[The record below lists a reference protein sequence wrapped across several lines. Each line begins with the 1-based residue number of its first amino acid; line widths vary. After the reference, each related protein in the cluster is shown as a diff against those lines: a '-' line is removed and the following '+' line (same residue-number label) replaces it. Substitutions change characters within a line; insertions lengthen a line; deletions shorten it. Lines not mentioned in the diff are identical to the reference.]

1 MKISLIQS
9 DIAWNAPGENVE
21 RCRGLAREA
30 LAQGG
35 ELLVFP
41 EMFTCG
47 FSLPAGE
54 VAEAACRE
62 GRSFLK
68 ELATSNRCFTLG
80 STPEIAPSAE
90 IFNTAWLYKPDGSFE
105 SYRKIHLFS
114 YGDETRRY
122 SAGNAVLT
130 CQIAGVRCTFFI
142 CYDLRFTMPFFAKA
156 AETDLFVVIANWP
169 APRREHWISLLRA
182 RAIEYQCFVAGI
194 NRVGS
199 GGGLEYSGDSALF
212 GPDGAPLLQM
222 GGTEL
227 VASAE
232 VDPGKVASWREVFP
246 ALKDRRAELYRSMK
260 FLE

>member
-21 RCRGLAREA
+21 RCRKLAREA

-35 ELLVFP
+35 ELLAFP

-47 FSLPAGE
+47 FSLPTGE
-54 VAEAACRE
+54 LAQESCRQ
-62 GRSFLK
+62 GRSFL
-68 ELATSNRCFTLG
+68 EEIARANRCFTLG
-80 STPEIAPSAE
+80 STPEVATDGQIY
-90 IFNTAWLYKPDGSFE
+90 NTAWLYRPDGSFE
-105 SYRKIHLFS
+105 SYRKMHLFS
-114 YGDETRRY
+114 YGDETHRY
-122 SAGNAVLT
+122 SAGDAVLT
-130 CQIAGVRCTFFI
+130 TEIAGVRCTIFI

-156 AETDLFVVIANWP
+156 AETDLFIIIANWP
-169 APRREHWISLLRA
+169 APRREHWLSLLRA

-222 GGTEL
+222 GSAEL
-227 VASAE
+227 VATAE

-246 ALKDRRAELYRSMK
+246 ALRDRRAALYGTITT
-260 FLE
+260 